1 MNELLQAAGYA
12 ALVYLLFNYAISF
25 GSGRPLTDAINPNR
39 RFLPLFALGLFG
51 TAYSLLLKAGYRT
64 HLTQAELLRQLLSE
78 EKAQSEVVGA
88 VSFVVFAGAVLLL
101 WLWCWWNLP
110 RDPKTFNPNPKDL
123 AAEYRRVLSHY
134 VQWAGGLDY
143 AFLCEVRDGRH
154 LVLGEGA
161 ADRDI
166 ARGVSRLPTVGT
178 VEFTLAPSRAV
189 EQQKESWKS
198 ESRKMFDELPRLDD
212 LVLPVRQGQNVTLC
226 FDVRYGAFYFEVLER
241 PDLASGVWLYLF
253 AASLNQHE
261 VSTMTAGRHYY
272 ALAQAIR
279 HVRSGVAKK

>member
-39 RFLPLFALGLFG
+39 RLLPLFAVGLIG
-51 TAYSLLLKAGYRT
+51 SAYSLLVQGSFHT
-64 HLTQAELLRQLLSE
+64 GQSQGDILRALVSQ
-78 EKAQSEVVGA
+78 EKAVPQAVGA
-88 VSFVVFAGAVLLL
+88 VSFVVFALAVLLL

-123 AAEYRRVLSHY
+123 SAEYRRVLSHY
-134 VQWAGGLDY
+134 VQWKGGLDY
-143 AFLCEVRDGRH
+143 AILCEVRDGVH
-154 LVLGEGA
+154 TILAEGA
-161 ADRDI
+161 ADADI
-166 ARGVSRLPTVGT
+166 ARGVSRLPAVGT
-178 VEFTLAPSRAV
+178 AV
-189 EQQKESWKS
+189 FSLDPAKNVAAQKELWKS
-198 ESRKMFDELPRLDD
+198 ESKKMFDGLPGLDEL
-212 LVLPVRQGQNVTLC
+212 VMPVRQGQNVTIC

-241 PDLASGVWLYLF
+241 PDMASGVWLYLF

-279 HVRSGVAKK
+279 HVRSGVAKG